1 MRIYFLIVCL
11 TLAQIESSVHM
22 GTKSASQSRFRRN
35 HGDVLENGEEPPVPE
50 LERPDIPSFKV
61 KAEPLNQELKFSSH
75 TEEE

>member
-1 MRIYFLIVCL
+1 MKIYFLIVCL
-11 TLAQIESSVHM
+11 TLAQIESSVHI
-22 GTKSASQSRFRRN
+22 SRFRRN